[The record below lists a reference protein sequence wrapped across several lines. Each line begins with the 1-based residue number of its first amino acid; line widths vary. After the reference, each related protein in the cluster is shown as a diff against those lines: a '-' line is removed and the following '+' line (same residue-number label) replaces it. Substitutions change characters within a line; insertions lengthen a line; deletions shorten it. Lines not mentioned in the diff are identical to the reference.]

1 MTPDPTPSSRDAI
14 EFEITDFA
22 VAREALDA
30 LPEGLARAK
39 TLAPGYWERVRRK
52 LLPRDHALA
61 GLTIRWLL
69 ELPAALRPHALC
81 ERYPRV
87 ANELAEAWPRPAE
100 RTAMLDTLLVDR
112 RGGRR
117 GFALNVQ
124 HELEAL
130 RQDAGTAN

>member
-1 MTPDPTPSSRDAI
+1 MTPHPTPVSLDAI

-30 LPEGLARAK
+30 PPDGLARAK

-61 GLTIRWLL
+61 GQTIRWLL
-69 ELPAALRPHALC
+69 DLPAALRPHALC

-87 ANELAEAWPRPAE
+87 ANELAEAWSRPAE
-100 RTAMLDTLLVDR
+100 RTAMLDSLLVDR

-117 GFALNVQ
+117 GFALKVQ
-124 HELEAL
+124 HELETL
-130 RQDAGTAN
+130 RHDAGAAD